1 VLRIRRNELTD
12 CLQRINWLTDWLTG
26 WLTHWLTDWLTGS
39 VVKRLWVRFP
49 SSSTK
54 PRFLFCVVP
63 VYYYNHNSRILDSR
77 RSSCRYFIIFIIR
90 LKLPEQQ
97 PRRIRLPTQEETDFQ
112 TPDVPILHMTVWSWW
127 NLKVVELTSFC
138 TVLTWCQ
145 LDNFVVSW
153 ILTVIEEFLNSDLVI
168 WSNF

>member
-1 VLRIRRNELTD
+1 MLRIRRSELTD
-12 CLQRINWLTDWLTG
+12 WLQRINWLTDWLT
-26 WLTHWLTDWLTGS
+26 DWLGQWSKGYEFDSRPPRQSRDFYS
-39 VVKRLWVRFP
+39 VSCRYIIII
-49 SSSTK
+49 S
-54 PRFLFCVVP
+54 
-63 VYYYNHNSRILDSR
+63 HNSR
-77 RSSCRYFIIFIIR
+77 RSSCRYYFFIIR

-112 TPDVPILHMTVWSWW
+112 TPDVPVLHMTVWSWW

-153 ILTVIEEFLNSDLVI
+153 ILTVIEKFLNSDLVI